1 MRLPPSKASSRSR
14 VAANT
19 GLRDGTQGL
28 AAQSLRVLLSNSV
41 CRNVGFTARLTLKPV
56 HTILLPASIQ
66 GKNRSNS
73 LPGASGE
80 DVQALKLVALKS
92 RASSLTPIVFSFS
105 LSLPLFFSFSLS
117 LDQLFLF
124 SSLSLAFHF
133 SFSGV
138 PLLFLRRSAFC
149 RFRAPPDWRRKLL
162 RATRNPLRV
171 SSTPFPSSTLRADT
185 ASHAR

>member
-117 LDQLFLF
+117 LWTNFF
-124 SSLSLAFHF
+124 SSLLFLWRSTSLSPAFHF

-138 PLLFLRRSAFC
+138 PLFAASARLPIGEGSFSGQ
-149 RFRAPPDWRRKLL
+149 LE
-162 RATRNPLRV
+162 
-171 SSTPFPSSTLRADT
+171 TL
-185 ASHAR
+185 